1 LRGFT
6 CHEVRNPLNSIINSA
21 ERIEEF
27 LKDLLG
33 EMPNHDINENGNPLS
48 RIKINL

>member
-27 LKDLLG
+27 LKEIHG
-33 EMPNHDINENGNPLS
+33 EVPDEDQILDANP
-48 RIKINL
+48 